1 MGYGGKDTSCGM
13 EIDKLK
19 CPRSKTSRR
28 FTRGNLKEQSNS
40 FLLHPLYQKTVAAE
54 KKALVHFMW
63 EMEG

>member
-1 MGYGGKDTSCGM
+1 M
-13 EIDKLK
+13 
-19 CPRSKTSRR
+19 
-28 FTRGNLKEQSNS
+28 RGNLKEQSNS